1 MENRET
7 YNGKTP
13 FYMTY
18 PMQNLYLAEMEYEKD
33 MERMKELYPKE
44 LNELQQMIE
53 RRADQM
59 EYEGSRMYDEN
70 PDKEMLRE
78 EARRIYEEFLKWL
91 EEQQWGMQPS
101 PPMPPMGQPMPPM
114 GQPMPPMG
122 QPMPPMERPMPPMER
137 PMPPMG
143 QPMPPMGQ
151 PMPPMERPM
160 PQMQQPGMQNPSQM
174 QGEQNGRFMLN
185 PPREWGEIMLPNSG
199 ALESMELPLQQA
211 QYQRRCDNPWL
222 CNLVDVMF
230 NNEIYRR
237 RCRNRRCRR
246 WW

>member
-1 MENRET
+1 MDNRET

-44 LNELQQMIE
+44 INELQQMVE

-59 EYEGSRMYDEN
+59 EYEGSRIYDEN

-78 EARRIYEEFLKWL
+78 EAQRIYEEFLRWL
-91 EEQQWGMQPS
+91 ERQQWGQQPPPMQP
-101 PPMPPMGQPMPPM
+101 PGPQPMPL
-114 GQPMPPMG
+114 MP
-122 QPMPPMERPMPPMER
+122 RPEM
-137 PMPPMG
+137 
-143 QPMPPMGQ
+143 Q
-151 PMPPMERPM
+151 M
-160 PQMQQPGMQNPSQM
+160 PQQMPG
-174 QGEQNGRFMLN
+174 QNGRFMLN
-185 PPREWGEIMLPNSG
+185 PPSEWGEMVLPNNSSNLEG
-199 ALESMELPLQQA
+199 AELTGQQT
-211 QYQRRCDNPWL
+211 QFRRRCDNPWL
-222 CNLVDVMF
+222 CNLTEVLF